1 MITKEV
7 NDWIRKVENGNYSSW
22 EIMEEFA
29 KFHKYLTREEVEQIK
44 NRLKNSIRH

>member
-7 NDWIRKVENGNYSSW
+7 NDWIKKVETKNYSSW

-29 KFHKYLTREEVEQIK
+29 RFARYLTKDEIQQVKKRLESSIK
-44 NRLKNSIRH
+44 H